1 MDTKVLQ
8 PEVKVFIDVHVEER
22 VKVDKVLVRISF
34 QGVADHG
41 AVQPL
46 VQLRR
51 PDGVVDDAL
60 ESGIRLEG
68 PTSKV

>member
-1 MDTKVLQ
+1 M
-8 PEVKVFIDVHVEER
+8 EER